1 MNETKSAFVSVLIKS
16 SLRPS
21 RLVRNQDAAKGLSD
35 YSQLLHLSRS
45 FKSSEDLSNVAQIIF
60 RMAIRFGLPESIALL
75 LQDFGFVYDWNPT
88 EVDANRE
95 VFEKRNWK
103 TQHILMLKA
112 FIWRSGGPFTSDLD
126 EIDTT
131 PHVEYEKAIDSLV
144 ALIPQGH
151 VTGAD
156 VALVL
161 KWAPIFAEYAVKA
174 GAYTTCSF
182 EGTVR
187 TAQSISA
194 NLQELN
200 IPGFLNTIGTS
211 QSFAHDEALIKKLKS
226 NGALKEALN
235 ELHIPRLNKALRITG
250 RTSWRKF
257 VRNQTLWNGMHLD
270 VFRGMTPDESIES
283 MRAAGRESNNDS
295 PFFHAAAIS
304 SRLTTSETVALL
316 FNPYRGESTSRR
328 QRRYIRPTRLSL
340 WLLAELL
347 KAQMR
352 SKIGEIVFGQESPEA
367 LAYQFNNRQ
376 PVQDPAA
383 AFAQILID
391 APLPMGDA
399 MLSDLVEMISP
410 DILFES
416 VEQCFIHPQNEVWND
431 RERTQIFGRTAHLLG
446 KVALARPEN
455 GSRVVALL
463 SKLHHAL
470 PDETLLSP
478 QKRRIV
484 QYQVKNALVAHALPA
499 NLSQNHLVDI
509 LTEHWMDLSARKQ
522 ALIDLNIDEKRA
534 ADLAT
539 IGLEWQENTRRKRVV
554 GSN

>member
-21 RLVRNQDAAKGLSD
+21 RLVRNQDATKGLSD
-35 YSQLLHLSRS
+35 YSHILHLSKS
-45 FKSSEDLSNVAQIIF
+45 FKSSQHAANVAQIIF
-60 RMAIRFGLPESIALL
+60 RMAIRFGLPESVALL
-75 LQDFGFVYDWNPT
+75 LQDFGFVYDWSAS

-95 VFEKRNWK
+95 VLEKRNWS

-112 FIWRSGGPFTSDLD
+112 FIWRSRGPFSSDLD
-126 EIDTT
+126 GIDTT
-131 PHVEYEKAIDSLV
+131 PYVEYERAVHSLV

-151 VTGAD
+151 VTPAD
-156 VALVL
+156 VALVV
-161 KWAPIFAEYAVKA
+161 KWAPMFAEYAVKA
-174 GAYTTCSF
+174 GPYSTRSF
-182 EGTVR
+182 EATVR
-187 TAQSISA
+187 SAQAVSA
-194 NLQELN
+194 TLQDLN
-200 IPGFLNTIGTS
+200 VPGFLNTIGTS
-211 QSFAHDEALIKKLKS
+211 QSFAFDESLIKRLKS
-226 NGALKEALN
+226 NAVLKEAHTD
-235 ELHIPRLNKALRITG
+235 LHIPRLNKALRIAG
-250 RTSWRKF
+250 RTNWRKF
-257 VRNQTLWNGMHLD
+257 VRNQTLWNGLHLD
-270 VFRGMTPDESIES
+270 VFRGMTPDESIAS

-295 PFFHAAAIS
+295 PFLHAAAIS

-316 FNPYRGESTSRR
+316 FNPYRGESSSRR
-328 QRRYIRPTRLSL
+328 HRRYLRPTRLSL

-367 LAYQFNNRQ
+367 LAYQFNSRK

-416 VEQCFIHPQNEVWND
+416 VEQCFIHPNNEVWDD

-455 GSRVVALL
+455 GSRAVELL
-463 SKLHHAL
+463 SKLRHAL

-484 QYQVKNALVAHALPA
+484 QYQVKNALAAHALPA
-499 NLSQNHLVDI
+499 NLSQNQLVDI
-509 LTEHWMDLSARKQ
+509 LTEHWMDLPARKQ
-522 ALIDLNIDEKRA
+522 AFADLNIDAKRA
-534 ADLAT
+534 KDLAH
-539 IGLEWQENTRRKRVV
+539 IGLEWQDNTRRKRAA